1 VNTYMAKTG
10 EVDRQWYV
18 IDATDL
24 VLGRLASQVAH
35 MLRGKHKPT
44 FTPHVDT
51 GDNIIVINAEKI
63 RLTGKKLDKKFYRYH
78 TGYPGGLKEISY
90 RNLMAS
96 KPEFALKEAVRGML
110 PKGPNGYKML
120 KKLHVYRGAEHPHAA
135 QKPVE
140 FSVK

>member
-1 VNTYMAKTG
+1 MNTFMAKKG

-18 IDATDL
+18 IDAADL
-24 VLGRLASQVAH
+24 VLGRLATQVAL
-35 MLRGKHKPT
+35 MLRGKHKPI

-63 RLTGKKLDKKFYRYH
+63 RLTGKKLDQKFYRHH
-78 TGYPGGLKEISY
+78 TGYPGGLKETSY

-110 PKGPNGYKML
+110 PKGPNGYAML

-135 QKPVE
+135 QKPAE
-140 FSVK
+140 FIVK